1 MGSGVARLSR
11 APQREAVRRNISGAI
26 AQLTTL
32 VQGVGFGDTSLINI
46 STDGEPTTG
55 SSDAVAIRNG
65 AVAAGWDSLSAE
77 AIGNFNQTFL
87 NTLVYPQP
95 GLSTNDPNA
104 LPNPLTQGFVL
115 RVDNFADYQG
125 AISAKIQ
132 RIVQVPEPG
141 TLTLLG
147 LAGVWFGFGRRRK
160 A

>member
-77 AIGNFNQTFL
+77 AIGNFNQ
-87 NTLVYPQP
+87 PKKRSCP
-95 GLSTNDPNA
+95 WLSC
-104 LPNPLTQGFVL
+104 V
-115 RVDNFADYQG
+115 
-125 AISAKIQ
+125 IS
-132 RIVQVPEPG
+132 
-141 TLTLLG
+141 
-147 LAGVWFGFGRRRK
+147 
-160 A
+160 

>member
-1 MGSGVARLSR
+1 M
-11 APQREAVRRNISGAI
+11 
-26 AQLTTL
+26 
-32 VQGVGFGDTSLINI
+32 
-46 STDGEPTTG
+46 
-55 SSDAVAIRNG
+55 
-65 AVAAGWDSLSAE
+65 
-77 AIGNFNQTFL
+77 
-87 NTLVYPQP
+87 
-95 GLSTNDPNA
+95 STNDPNA